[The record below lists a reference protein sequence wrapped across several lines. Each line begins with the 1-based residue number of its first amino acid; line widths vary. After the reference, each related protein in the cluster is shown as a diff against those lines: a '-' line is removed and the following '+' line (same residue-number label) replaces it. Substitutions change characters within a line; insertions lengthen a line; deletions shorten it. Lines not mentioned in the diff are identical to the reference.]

1 MCGFLQLQF
10 DKIPKSVA
18 LLTAVLKLNH
28 SLENLQFV
36 CQSELLLLLL
46 TTGMNSPFP
55 VASGVSKSSGGNEM
69 FTPHAI

>member
-36 CQSELLLLLL
+36 CQVRAAAA
-46 TTGMNSPFP
+46 P

>member
-46 TTGMNSPFP
+46 PQGCLRAQEAMKGLRLMLFD
-55 VASGVSKSSGGNEM
+55 M
-69 FTPHAI
+69 

>member
-10 DKIPKSVA
+10 DKTPKSVA

-36 CQSELLLLLL
+36 CQSELLLLLA
-46 TTGMNSPFP
+46 TGMSSPFP